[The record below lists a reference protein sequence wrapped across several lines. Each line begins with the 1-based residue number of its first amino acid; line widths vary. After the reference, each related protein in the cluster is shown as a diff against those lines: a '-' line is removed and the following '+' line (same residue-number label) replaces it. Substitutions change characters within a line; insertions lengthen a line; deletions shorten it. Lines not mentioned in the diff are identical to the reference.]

1 MTYDEFLNFLEKFE
15 EIKSFAGKIK
25 SANENLTRIGSGSG
39 RIVYDIDGEKVF
51 KLAKNQKGT
60 AQNEAEINIGTD
72 YYTQSIV
79 TKVYEYSED
88 YTWIIAEKAKK
99 VSGKRIEELTGIPKL
114 ALLYYYLRNFESEN
128 KGGRAIFGIEPKIK
142 EELNENEFVHELLDL
157 MNNYN
162 VISGDLGRP
171 SSYGEV
177 LRDGQPTIVVTD
189 YGLNSNVY
197 NTHYDSQRKQKY
209 GMYEIYNF
217 ADGNDDILS
226 DANGGN
232 DIRRGMWALMPQGV
246 GDGDEPMDDEF
257 ISYIQERSKYPDKP
271 ISNLLFLNDKFHE
284 CVNNLKETLNHID
297 NKKNFYNNLLAL
309 QEYLISQGVY
319 DREKIELQEY
329 EINEDAEIPLVKAF
343 SLDDEVYARQL
354 VDAATAKLGLKVVKY
369 LGGGS
374 NGFAYDIGDGKVFK
388 ISADV
393 GEADAASK
401 LLRENPVYI
410 AKVYNLYKIID
421 TEKNLSYF
429 GIIEENV
436 QDKRKETFRSY
447 YRAIDAIMPNNM
459 TTADFL
465 IMMKKKDF
473 NYDNLVQLAQGIL
486 NQNPEANI
494 SPELRQEAYNY
505 LIGLLNIKKELLS
518 YEIKSNDYG
527 NPENIGYS
535 NGVLKYFDF
544 GAYRAE
550 EPNMGDNIIMLPE
563 NVEIVGENYE
573 RSMADSIA
581 NQISTKLNLNQ
592 PKYISGGT
600 FGVAYDIGNDLV
612 LKITKD
618 KSEAS
623 ENLMLI
629 GKQLNYIA
637 KPFRVF
643 EINSKNKDV
652 PQTYAIILE
661 KLQTSPEIQR
671 LYNRLDFA
679 FGSILD
685 VRLSEVV
692 EEYLGLGTGD
702 IDKSKVDAYLRKN
715 PQDAEFFGGLLKI
728 AEEAHKLGIESMDF
742 YNWRNLG
749 YKKNGAL
756 GFFDVGFGNGFLQPH
771 GAEAMEVTEE
781 FGGSSLYSTT
791 NTVGSDDT
799 PIYNQNDTSPL
810 TDNNIPTSID
820 ELTERILSSMKGSST
835 VDVKKKCRLGGLG
848 NTSVACNQGDINNL
862 KIKKIDEEI
871 DASEAT
877 DVYGALQTILDGKR
891 NIALTQLY
899 RPDVKKI
906 VADNNLKIIT
916 VNQTNHPNS
925 LETSIVY
932 RNGYE
937 KQANRLYNIMK
948 SHGGYVSDKS
958 PREAYEIGKLLE
970 YTDES
975 ILQYINRIYV
985 KLPNGEYRHR
995 TNAELQQYDD
1005 KRIKQIPSEEEEFK
1019 KYLAMDETLGE
1030 LDKVYVRTGLYDDE
1044 DRKEILDI
1052 THGDNYTKFIADIF
1066 YYLANRYNKKMVEPT
1081 RLSER
1086 DRQILIDVYNRIKKY
1101 DKNVLPIHD
1110 LYAREHNAHPLEKMN
1125 DLRTRE
1131 VLIDRIKT
1139 LPSILLRNLRADIR
1153 KERDHYELEKLL
1165 EYTRNIEISIKLINQ
1180 TKPEHREKIIKKVF
1194 SSANDTFEAVSKRL
1208 EDTTIPYLSQ
1218 DDSVENTIE
1227 KISDVGSDDAELLYN
1242 KNDILVVKI
1251 KSPEAMG
1258 YIGCSSQWCFATN
1271 PHNYWNNYTSGD
1283 DGFAT
1288 IVFNFNEEPS
1298 EPNAMVVVLES
1309 GDVYNMYN
1317 EYMENGDEYLNEL
1330 GVSKYIPHGEYEMAE
1345 NSIFAKKN
1353 MNEAITS
1360 LQDLPFKQ
1368 EVEQLGG
1375 KIFSVGG
1382 AVRDEFLGKESKD
1395 LDILISGIPMDKLE
1409 EILGKYGRVD
1419 AVGKSFGI
1427 LKFKPEGSTEDIDI
1441 AIPRTEKPTGEG
1453 GHKGFEV
1460 SSSHELPIEKDLERR
1475 DFTINAIA
1483 KDSNGNIIDPYGGQ
1497 KDLQNKII
1505 RVVNPEAFSDDPL
1518 RMLRAVQFASRFG
1531 FKIEQNTLKMIQDNA
1546 SRIKE
1551 IPPERILTEFE
1562 KIVNKGNKLTG
1573 VQLLKD
1579 TGLFQQIFG
1588 FDIKQST
1595 INRSPFE
1602 NVKTMGE
1609 FIYLLT
1615 RILPNSA
1622 EFYKNNLKGDINTYK
1637 EIRALEIG
1645 FSKEINNII
1654 EARAIA
1660 HNMYLNSQQSLNSQI
1675 IPDVLKTA
1683 CQELLRGKYPKAIN
1697 ELAVNGNDLMQLG
1710 LKGKEVGDALKMM
1723 LIKIYSNKI
1732 KNDKE
1737 DLLALVQ

>member
-309 QEYLISQGVY
+309 QKYLISQGVY

-410 AKVYNLYKIID
+410 AKVYNLYKIVD

-447 YRAIDAIMPNNM
+447 YRAIDAIMPNNL

-494 SPELRQEAYNY
+494 SPELRQESYNY
-505 LIGLLNIKKELLS
+505 MVGLFKIKNELLG
-518 YEIKSNDYG
+518 YGIKSNDYG

-535 NGVLKYFDF
+535 DGVLKYFDF

-550 EPNMGDNIIMLPE
+550 EPNMGDNVIMLPE
-563 NVEIVGENYE
+563 NVEIVGEDYE

-618 KSEAS
+618 RSEAS

-728 AEEAHKLGIESMDF
+728 AEEANGLGIESMDF

-862 KIKKIDEEI
+862 KIKPIHEEI
-871 DASEAT
+871 DACEAYNINDAINAMINGKK
-877 DVYGALQTILDGKR
+877 DVSILHLKNNDELKKKLINLNFGLIKI
-891 NIALTQLY
+891 NQDHH
-899 RPDVKKI
+899 DV
-906 VADNNLKIIT
+906 DMHT
-916 VNQTNHPNS
+916 
-925 LETSIVY
+925 VY
-932 RNGYE
+932 RKTPRGINNA
-937 KQANRLYNIMK
+937 QRLYNIMK
-948 SHGGYVSDKS
+948 SKGGYVSDKS

-970 YTDES
+970 YSDES

-1030 LDKVYVRTGLYDDE
+1030 LDKVYVRTGIYD
-1044 DRKEILDI
+1044 
-1052 THGDNYTKFIADIF
+1052 
-1066 YYLANRYNKKMVEPT
+1066 
-1081 RLSER
+1081 
-1086 DRQILIDVYNRIKKY
+1086 
-1101 DKNVLPIHD
+1101 
-1110 LYAREHNAHPLEKMN
+1110 
-1125 DLRTRE
+1125 
-1131 VLIDRIKT
+1131 
-1139 LPSILLRNLRADIR
+1139 
-1153 KERDHYELEKLL
+1153 
-1165 EYTRNIEISIKLINQ
+1165 
-1180 TKPEHREKIIKKVF
+1180 
-1194 SSANDTFEAVSKRL
+1194 
-1208 EDTTIPYLSQ
+1208 
-1218 DDSVENTIE
+1218 
-1227 KISDVGSDDAELLYN
+1227 
-1242 KNDILVVKI
+1242 
-1251 KSPEAMG
+1251 
-1258 YIGCSSQWCFATN
+1258 
-1271 PHNYWNNYTSGD
+1271 
-1283 DGFAT
+1283 
-1288 IVFNFNEEPS
+1288 
-1298 EPNAMVVVLES
+1298 
-1309 GDVYNMYN
+1309 
-1317 EYMENGDEYLNEL
+1317 DEYLNEL
-1330 GVSKYIPHGEYEMAE
+1330 GISKYIPHGEYDIAE
-1345 NSIFAKKN
+1345 NSIFVKKIGEEKGEYN
-1353 MNEAITS
+1353 IVKNNINEA
-1360 LQDLPFKQ
+1360 
-1368 EVEQLGG
+1368 
-1375 KIFSVGG
+1375 
-1382 AVRDEFLGKESKD
+1382 
-1395 LDILISGIPMDKLE
+1395 
-1409 EILGKYGRVD
+1409 
-1419 AVGKSFGI
+1419 KS
-1427 LKFKPEGSTEDIDI
+1427 
-1441 AIPRTEKPTGEG
+1441 
-1453 GHKGFEV
+1453 
-1460 SSSHELPIEKDLERR
+1460 
-1475 DFTINAIA
+1475 
-1483 KDSNGNIIDPYGGQ
+1483 
-1497 KDLQNKII
+1497 
-1505 RVVNPEAFSDDPL
+1505 
-1518 RMLRAVQFASRFG
+1518 
-1531 FKIEQNTLKMIQDNA
+1531 
-1546 SRIKE
+1546 
-1551 IPPERILTEFE
+1551 
-1562 KIVNKGNKLTG
+1562 
-1573 VQLLKD
+1573 LLK
-1579 TGLFQQIFG
+1579 
-1588 FDIKQST
+1588 
-1595 INRSPFE
+1595 
-1602 NVKTMGE
+1602 
-1609 FIYLLT
+1609 
-1615 RILPNSA
+1615 
-1622 EFYKNNLKGDINTYK
+1622 
-1637 EIRALEIG
+1637 
-1645 FSKEINNII
+1645 
-1654 EARAIA
+1654 
-1660 HNMYLNSQQSLNSQI
+1660 
-1675 IPDVLKTA
+1675 
-1683 CQELLRGKYPKAIN
+1683 
-1697 ELAVNGNDLMQLG
+1697 
-1710 LKGKEVGDALKMM
+1710 
-1723 LIKIYSNKI
+1723 
-1732 KNDKE
+1732 
-1737 DLLALVQ
+1737 